1 MSELTGKTAVITGAS
16 SGIGAATARA
26 LASAGAAVV
35 LAARRGQRLQELEAE
50 IVQAGGNAASVETD
64 VTDDAA
70 VQGLVAAAHERF
82 GGIDI
87 LVCNAGIM
95 PLSMVANVRLAEWQR
110 AVDVN
115 VSGVLRSVGHALPH
129 MLSSGGGHIVVL
141 SSVAGRKVFPGGAVY
156 CATKYAVRA
165 FAEGLRAELSPA
177 HGIRVTVI
185 EPGAVATELPAS
197 VADEDVQQS
206 VRQMYEDKTVL
217 QAEDIAA
224 AIRYAVTQPAHVN
237 VNEVLIRPT
246 EQPL

>member
-26 LASAGAAVV
+26 LANAGANVV
-35 LAARRGQRLQELEAE
+35 LAARRDDRLRELEAQ
-50 IVQAGGNAASVETD
+50 IVRAGGNAASVATD

-70 VQGLVAAAHERF
+70 VQGLVATARERF

-95 PLSMVANVRLAEWQR
+95 PLSMVANVRLEEWQR

-115 VSGVLRSVGHALPH
+115 VNGVFRSVAHTLPH

-185 EPGAVATELPAS
+185 EPGAVATELPAG

-206 VRQMYEDKTVL
+206 VRQLYEEQTVL
-217 QAEDIAA
+217 EAEDIAA
-224 AIRYAVTQPAHVN
+224 AIRYAVTQPAHVS

>member
-16 SGIGAATARA
+16 SGIGAATART

-35 LAARRGQRLQELEAE
+35 LAARRGERLRELEAE
-50 IVQAGGNAASVETD
+50 IVQAGGKAASVETD

-70 VQGLVAAAHERF
+70 VQAMVAAACTRF
-82 GGIDI
+82 GSIDI
-87 LVCNAGIM
+87 LICNAGIM
-95 PLSMVANVRLAEWQR
+95 PLSMVANVRLEEWQR
-110 AVDVN
+110 TVDVN
-115 VSGVLRSVGHALPH
+115 VSGVLRSVGHTLPH
-129 MLSSGGGHIVVL
+129 MLSSGSGHIVVL
-141 SSVAGRKVFPGGAVY
+141 SSVAGRKVFPGGAAY

-197 VADEDVQQS
+197 VTDEDVQQS
-206 VRQMYEDKTVL
+206 VRQLYEDQTVL
-217 QAEDIAA
+217 EAEDIAA
-224 AIRYAVTQPAHVN
+224 AIRYALTQPAHVN